1 MSRLIGL
8 LLMVALMVVPTLA
21 LALQDPRASD
31 QPPPLKLTVDGVVG
45 EADVTAMG
53 RIRFAGGAPA
63 TRQAWLEFELPAR
76 SDQHWGVWMPRDPFD
91 RVQVSADGWTSP
103 MADFFDPSAIDG
115 ALPVGYW
122 FALPPQASGPQRLR
136 LELQGSIRGAPTPQV
151 LSEPDVLRRV
161 GQEAALAYA
170 VYAALVTLLIAVLAL
185 YFAVRDRLFLLYA
198 GYTASALLFMMA
210 VNGHLY
216 ALPGLSGLGQL
227 GANGFWAVVLQ
238 FNAVA
243 LLMLVRF
250 SDSSGSDSPL
260 VSRLGLLVKAMAV
273 LPLLILLPIPVLA
286 GWAQAIA
293 TVAWMVAM
301 SAGLLA
307 TLDGSRRG
315 VQMAAAAGIA
325 LLLLML
331 SSLAHEAMNRALLAD
346 GILTRHGYQFALVLM
361 SVTLFVGLSS
371 RIGIVR
377 QRLEAETSARR
388 HSEDR
393 LHQERVR
400 TEFAAALQDRLR
412 AAPADELA
420 PVAFRLLGEHASALL
435 GADAS
440 VVLSHGYLGHNL
452 LLTLPES
459 QPWAFAQSVLIA
471 RGVVRTHAINGHP
484 VQLRLHGARKSD
496 DPSVPLRV
504 IVPLK
509 IGSPAWA
516 ALVLPVAGRDG
527 LKAGELDALVGL
539 AALTVAHADEA
550 HASIQLRRS
559 AEYDALTSSLNRRS
573 LDQLLTRE
581 FKLARVQGSAL
592 AVLFIDLDWFKR
604 VNDEHGHACG
614 DHCLRSIARV
624 LRAEL
629 RPADAMGRYGGE
641 EFLVLL
647 PGHDALAARLIAE
660 RLRQAVERTVI
671 EWQDQALALTISI
684 GMAVQHEQDRDPA
697 ALQARAD
704 KALYAAKHDG
714 RNLVRAAL
722 DNPAGVDDA
731 SDSA

>member
-1 MSRLIGL
+1 MSRLIGIL
-8 LLMVALMVVPTLA
+8 LLVVLMVVPTMA
-21 LALQDPRASD
+21 LALQEARSAD
-31 QPPPLKLTVDGVVG
+31 QPPALKLTVDSAGD
-45 EADVTAMG
+45 ADAAAMG
-53 RIRFAGGAPA
+53 RIRFRGGAPA
-63 TRQAWLEFELPAR
+63 AQHAWLEFELPAL

-91 RVQVSADGWTSP
+91 RVQLSADGWASP
-103 MADFFDPSAIDG
+103 AADFFHPRATDG

-122 FALPPQASGPQRLR
+122 FALPSQASGPQRLR
-136 LELQGSIRGAPTPQV
+136 LELQGSIRGAPTPRV

-198 GYTASALLFMMA
+198 VYTISALLFLMA
-210 VNGHLY
+210 MNGHLY
-216 ALPGLSGLGQL
+216 ALPGLRVLGGLGM
-227 GANGFWAVVLQ
+227 NGLWALVLQ
-238 FNAVA
+238 FTAIG
-243 LLMLVRF
+243 LLMLLRF
-250 SDSSGSDSPL
+250 SDFRGSN
-260 VSRLGLLVKAMAV
+260 SRLVRRLDVLVRVMAV
-273 LPLLILLPIPVLA
+273 LPLLVLLPIPALA
-286 GWAQAIA
+286 GSAQPISTA
-293 TVAWMVAM
+293 AWMLALPV
-301 SAGLLA
+301 GLLA
-307 TLDGSRRG
+307 TLDGARRG
-315 VQMAAAAGIA
+315 VQMAVSAGIS
-325 LLLLML
+325 LLLL
-331 SSLAHEAMNRALLAD
+331 AVAAFAYEAMNRAWLAD

-371 RIGIVR
+371 RIGVVR

-400 TEFAAALQDRLR
+400 TGLAQALQERLR
-412 AAPADELA
+412 TAPADEIA
-420 PVAFRLLGEHASALL
+420 PGAFRLLGEYASELL
-435 GADAS
+435 GAPAS

-471 RGVVRTHAINGHP
+471 RGVVRTHAINGYP

-509 IGSPAWA
+509 LASPAWA
-516 ALVLPVAGRDG
+516 ALVLPVPGGDA
-527 LKAGELDALVGL
+527 LKSGELDALVAL
-539 AALTVAHADEA
+539 AALTVAHAEEA
-550 HASIQLRRS
+550 HAAIQLRRI
-559 AEYDALTSSLNRRS
+559 AEYDALTGSLNRRS
-573 LDQLLTRE
+573 LDQLVSRE
-581 FKLARVQGSAL
+581 FNLARAQATAMS
-592 AVLFIDLDWFKR
+592 VLFIDLDWFKR
-604 VNDEHGHACG
+604 VNDDHGHACG
-614 DHCLRSIARV
+614 DHCLRSIASV

-629 RPADAMGRYGGE
+629 RPTDALGRYGGE

-647 PGHDALAARLIAE
+647 PGHDAVAASLIAE

-684 GMAVQHEQDRDPA
+684 GMAVQHGQDRDSA

-722 DNPAGVDDA
+722 DNPADSDDPI
-731 SDSA
+731 DPD

>member
-1 MSRLIGL
+1 MSRLIGIL
-8 LLMVALMVVPTLA
+8 LLVALMVVPTMG
-21 LALQDPRASD
+21 LALQEIRRTD
-31 QPPPLKLTVDGVVG
+31 QLPALTLTVDGAG
-45 EADVTAMG
+45 DPGAAAMG
-53 RIRFAGGAPA
+53 RIEFRGGVPA
-63 TRQAWLEFELPAR
+63 AQQAWLEFDLPAR
-76 SDQHWGVWMPRDPFD
+76 SDQRWGVWMPRDPFD
-91 RVQVSADGWTSP
+91 RVQVSADGWASP
-103 MADFFDPSAIDG
+103 VADFFHPRDLDG

-122 FALPPQASGPQRLR
+122 FPLPSQASGPQRLR
-136 LELQGSIRGAPTPQV
+136 LELHGSIRGAPTVQV

-161 GQEAALAYA
+161 GREAALAYA
-170 VYAALVTLLIAVLAL
+170 VYSALVTLLIAVLAL

-198 GYTASALLFMMA
+198 AYTISALLFMMA
-210 VNGHLY
+210 LNGHLY
-216 ALPGLSGLGQL
+216 SVPGLRAL
-227 GANGFWAVVLQ
+227 GALGMNGLWALVLQ
-238 FNAVA
+238 FTAIG
-243 LLMLVRF
+243 LLMLLHF
-250 SDSSGSDSPL
+250 FDYLGSDSRL
-260 VSRLGLLVKAMAV
+260 VRRLDLLVKTLAV
-273 LPLLILLPIPVLA
+273 LPLLVLLPVPVLA
-286 GWAQAIA
+286 GVAQPIS
-293 TVAWMVAM
+293 TVAWMVALL
-301 SAGLLA
+301 AGLLA
-307 TLDGSRRG
+307 SLDGARRG
-315 VQMAAAAGIA
+315 VQMAVSAGTA
-325 LLLLML
+325 LLLL
-331 SSLAHEAMNRALLAD
+331 AVAAFAYEAMNRAWLAD

-371 RIGIVR
+371 RIGVVR

-388 HSEDR
+388 QSEGR

-400 TEFAAALQDRLR
+400 AGLAQALQERLR
-412 AAPADELA
+412 TAPADEIA
-420 PVAFRLLGEHASALL
+420 PGAFRLLGEYASVLL
-435 GADAS
+435 GTHAS

-452 LLTLPES
+452 LLTLPEN
-459 QPWAFAQSVLIA
+459 QPWDFAQSVLIA

-509 IGSPAWA
+509 LASPAWA
-516 ALVLPVAGRDG
+516 ALVLPVPGRDG
-527 LKAGELDALVGL
+527 LKAGELDALVAL
-539 AALTVAHADEA
+539 AALTVVHADEA

-581 FKLARVQGSAL
+581 FKLARAQGSAL

-604 VNDEHGHACG
+604 VNDDHGHACG

-647 PGHDALAARLIAE
+647 PGHDSAAASVIAE
-660 RLRQAVERTVI
+660 RLRLAVERTVI
-671 EWQDQALALTISI
+671 EWQDQSLALTISI
-684 GMAVQHEQDRDPA
+684 GMASQNAQDRDSA

-722 DNPAGVDDA
+722 DNPAGLDDPA
-731 SDSA
+731 DPG